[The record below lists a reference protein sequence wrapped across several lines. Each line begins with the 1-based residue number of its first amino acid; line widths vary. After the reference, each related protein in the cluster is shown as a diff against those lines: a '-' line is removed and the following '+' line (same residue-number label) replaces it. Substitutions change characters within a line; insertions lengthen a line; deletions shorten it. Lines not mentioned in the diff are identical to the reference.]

1 MAEEQESSS
10 LTGEI
15 ETLRR
20 PLRYYQ
26 EYDQLTGTFN
36 KAAFCKKGSE
46 LLSASYDG
54 LFDVVCIDIE
64 RFKLVNDIY
73 GMKRD
78 DSLLCH
84 VARGLERKFGPGDGI
99 LALNTNEQP
108 VQHSYGRLWQGYS
121 SLNMLKDI
129 DVNGA
134 YDRHGHGFFAPQK
147 SRYILKSV
155 MRMRMAKWLNLP
167 MIAEDAETKDQV
179 DLLLTIGCVY
189 AQGHYYYRR

>member
-73 GMKRD
+73 GMKRG

-84 VARGLERKFGPGDGI
+84 VARGLERKFGLGGGI
-99 LALNTNEQP
+99 IALNTIMKLMNNRFNILMDD
-108 VQHSYGRLWQGYS
+108 YGRASRRLTC
-121 SLNMLKDI
+121 LKISMSTVLMI
-129 DVNGA
+129 DM
-134 YDRHGHGFFAPQK
+134 DMGFLRRRRAVIFSNRSCA
-147 SRYILKSV
+147 
-155 MRMRMAKWLNLP
+155 
-167 MIAEDAETKDQV
+167 
-179 DLLLTIGCVY
+179 CVWRS
-189 AQGHYYYRR
+189 G